1 MEPGSEPLEQPLSEA
16 HGRARKIDPLYTE
29 GDLVR
34 VAGGRNQAEAELIQG
49 ILLEEGVPSVLRRSA
64 GFDVPDFLAAGPRDV
79 MVPESGAEVARE
91 LLHGSPFAPTSASTG
106 SGPNPLVLFAVILGG
121 GGAVALVAWLLQG
134 AVDSRPVDFAPSDR
148 VTDLLD
154 RVRAFMEEHVDP
166 VEAEAMRAF
175 DEEVKPGVPYAR
187 IVVELRERARAEGL
201 WNLFLPDDQYG
212 PGLTNWE
219 YGMLCELMGRSGVA
233 PTVFNCAA
241 PDTGNA
247 EILAEHGTEE
257 QKERWLQPLLDGEI
271 RSCFSMTEPET
282 SGSDPTQLAAR
293 AELDGDEWVVNGHK
307 WFTSGYNGASIAIAM
322 VVTDPDAPPH
332 KRASMI
338 LVPIDTP
345 GFTGVR
351 PVPVMGHDEGP
362 GHWEVLYEDVRVPA
376 DNVLGERGAGFAIAQ
391 DRLGP
396 GRIHHCMRAI
406 GSAERA
412 FELMC
417 TRAHDRTSF
426 GGPLAEKQFVQ
437 DFIAKSRME
446 IDSARLM
453 VLHAAWKMDTEGK
466 RAARQD
472 ISMIKVIAAQM
483 HQRVVDRAMQVHG
496 ALGMSDDTPL
506 AAMWRQ
512 GRWLRIADGPD
523 EVHKMVIA
531 LRELNRFKP
540 REPVEA

>member
-1 MEPGSEPLEQPLSEA
+1 M
-16 HGRARKIDPLYTE
+16 
-29 GDLVR
+29 
-34 VAGGRNQAEAELIQG
+34 
-49 ILLEEGVPSVLRRSA
+49 
-64 GFDVPDFLAAGPRDV
+64 
-79 MVPESGAEVARE
+79 
-91 LLHGSPFAPTSASTG
+91 
-106 SGPNPLVLFAVILGG
+106 
-121 GGAVALVAWLLQG
+121 
-134 AVDSRPVDFAPSDR
+134 DFAPSDR
-148 VTDLLD
+148 VASLLD
-154 RVRAFMEEHVDP
+154 RIREFMEEHVDP
-166 VEAEAMRAF
+166 VEGEAVEALDR
-175 DEEVKPGVPYAR
+175 EVAPGVPYPA
-187 IVVELRERARAEGL
+187 ILVELRARARREGL
-201 WNLFLPDDQYG
+201 WNLFLPDERFG

-219 YGMLCELMGRSGVA
+219 YGMLCELMGRSAVA
-233 PTVFNCAA
+233 PMVFNCSA
-241 PDTGNA
+241 PDTGNM
-247 EILAEHGTEE
+247 EILAEHGTEA
-257 QKERWLQPLLDGEI
+257 QRERWLQPLLDGAI

-282 SGSDPTQLAAR
+282 SGSDPTGLAAR
-293 AELDGDEWVVNGHK
+293 AELEGDEWIVNGHK
-307 WFTSGYNGASIAIAM
+307 WFTSGYNGAAVAIAM

-338 LVPIDTP
+338 LVPVDAP

-362 GHWEVLYEDVRVPA
+362 GHWEVRYEDCRVPA
-376 DNVLGERGAGFAIAQ
+376 DSVLGERGAGFAIAQ

-417 TRAHDRTSF
+417 RRAHDRQSF

-437 DFIAKSRME
+437 DFIAKSRMV

-466 RAARQD
+466 RAARQE

-483 HQRVVDRAMQVHG
+483 HQRVLDRAMQVHG

-540 REPVEA
+540 REPSVAQAPGSAGRAAPVKV